1 MSTSASSSA
10 VRLETAGLSD
20 IGKRRERNEDQFLI
34 ATMKRSMLVEQT
46 TLPLQ
51 SQQWLIGGSEGT
63 ILVVADGMGGHR
75 GGAIASSMAVNTIA
89 DYMCNVMPWVA
100 RHAQGEDGRAHE
112 SLHGV
117 RSVLASALVEGQSQI
132 HRAEDQ
138 AGRKHNMGTTLTM
151 AYVLWPTLYVAH
163 AGDSRCYLFRGG
175 QLEQVTKDHT
185 IAQQLVDQ
193 GLASVTDASRWRHV
207 LWNALGGSDAELKP
221 EVDRR
226 HLANGDAILLCSD
239 GLNNHVTDEQI
250 REALQTGEPAA
261 SVCKRLVDA
270 ANAAGGLD
278 NITVVCA
285 RVTVE

>member
-1 MSTSASSSA
+1 
-10 VRLETAGLSD
+10 
-20 IGKRRERNEDQFLI
+20 
-34 ATMKRSMLVEQT
+34 MLVEQT

-100 RHAQGEDGRAHE
+100 RHAQGEEARTHE

-138 AGRKHNMGTTLTM
+138 AGRKHHMGTTLTM

-163 AGDSRCYLFRGG
+163 AGDSRCYLFRDGG
-175 QLEQVTKDHT
+175 LEQVTKDHT

-193 GLASVTDASRWRHV
+193 GLASASDASQWRHV

-239 GLNNHVTDEQI
+239 GLNNHVSDDQI

-261 SVCKRLVDA
+261 TVCKRLVDA
-270 ANAAGGLD
+270 ANASGGSD

>member
-1 MSTSASSSA
+1 
-10 VRLETAGLSD
+10 
-20 IGKRRERNEDQFLI
+20 
-34 ATMKRSMLVEQT
+34 MLVEQT

-100 RHAQGEDGRAHE
+100 RHSQGEEGRAHE

-193 GLASVTDASRWRHV
+193 GLASATDASRWRHV

-239 GLNNHVTDEQI
+239 GLNNHVSDEQI

-261 SVCKRLVDA
+261 SVCKRLVDT
-270 ANAAGGLD
+270 ANAAGGSD